1 MANRLVFEEGKV
13 LKAIVDAVEALIG
26 EASIKLSPEEGMSLS
41 ALDTSKTAMIQLI
54 LPKSYFV
61 EYEVEEEGFY
71 GINFTELSRVL
82 KRVKAKDR
90 VELVFDESR
99 LILRAIGDYRK
110 TFSMPMLA
118 GESFELR
125 ELKVQFKAGA
135 RVDSKVLPDVIKD
148 LKLISNEIKI
158 SIDSDKLEFMAQS
171 DRGESTVELNR
182 EDILVIDIWAEE
194 PSSSYY
200 SLAYLEKMAKPAK
213 IAEEASIEI
222 SSQSPMKLTYPLGG
236 VEGARIVYY
245 LAHISVA

>member
-200 SLAYLEKMAKPAK
+200 SLAYVEKMAKPAK

-222 SSQSPMKLTYPLGG
+222 SSQSPMKLAYPLGG

>member
-13 LKAIVDAVEALIG
+13 LKAIVDAVEALVG
-26 EASIKLSPEEGMSLS
+26 EASVKISPEEGMSLS

-61 EYEVEEEGFY
+61 DFEVGDEGFY
-71 GINFTELSRVL
+71 GVNFTELARIL

-90 VELVFDESR
+90 VELIFDESR
-99 LILRAIGDYRK
+99 LVLRAIGDYKR
-110 TFSMPMLA
+110 TFSMPLLA

-135 RVDSKVLPDVIKD
+135 RMDSKVLPDVVKD
-148 LKLISNEIKI
+148 LKLISNEVKI
-158 SIDSDKLEFMAQS
+158 SIDPDKVEFTAESDK
-171 DRGESTVELNR
+171 GESTVELNK
-182 EDILVIDIWAEE
+182 EDIMVIDIWAEE

-200 SLAYLEKMAKPAK
+200 SLAYLEKMTKPAK
-213 IAEEASIEI
+213 IAEEASIEL